1 MRAES
6 RYTILPAAWCWKQLL
21 AFSDAERYA
30 GSCLIQHEEHPL
42 IHELRIYTCLPG
54 RLPALQ
60 QRFETATLAIWE
72 RLGIRSLGFWT
83 TMIGSSS
90 NDLTYLLEWRS
101 LAEREQ
107 KWAEFVADREWQE
120 TKAKSE
126 ADGPIVANIV
136 SSLLQP
142 TRFYRGF
149 SKPSE

>member
-1 MRAES
+1 M
-6 RYTILPAAWCWKQLL
+6 
-21 AFSDAERYA
+21 
-30 GSCLIQHEEHPL
+30 

-60 QRFETATLAIWE
+60 QRFETATLAIWD
-72 RLGIRSLGFWT
+72 RLAIRSLGFWT

-107 KWAEFVADREWQE
+107 KWAEFIADREWQE
-120 TKAKSE
+120 ARARSE
-126 ADGPIVANIV
+126 ADGPIVANIA

-142 TRFYRGF
+142 TSFYRGF

>member
-1 MRAES
+1 M
-6 RYTILPAAWCWKQLL
+6 
-21 AFSDAERYA
+21 
-30 GSCLIQHEEHPL
+30 

-72 RLGIRSLGFWT
+72 RVGIRSLGFWT

-101 LAEREQ
+101 LAEREL
-107 KWAEFVADREWQE
+107 KWAEFIADPDWQDA
-120 TKAKSE
+120 KAKSE
-126 ADGPIVANIV
+126 ADGQIVANIA

-149 SKPSE
+149 

>member
-1 MRAES
+1 M
-6 RYTILPAAWCWKQLL
+6 
-21 AFSDAERYA
+21 
-30 GSCLIQHEEHPL
+30 
-42 IHELRIYTCLPG
+42 IHELRIYTCLPE

-90 NDLTYLLEWRS
+90 NDLTYLIEWRS

-107 KWAEFVADREWQE
+107 KWAEFIADPEWQE
-120 TKAKSE
+120 AKARSE

-136 SSLLQP
+136 SSLLKP

-149 SKPSE
+149 SDPSE

>member
-1 MRAES
+1 M
-6 RYTILPAAWCWKQLL
+6 
-21 AFSDAERYA
+21 
-30 GSCLIQHEEHPL
+30 

-72 RLGIRSLGFWT
+72 QLGIRSLGFWT

-107 KWAEFVADREWQE
+107 KWAEFVADRERRKRGQRARRMGRSSP
-120 TKAKSE
+120 TSPVRCCSRRAFTAASPSRRNNGRKRSTQLIGKSFWRVS
-126 ADGPIVANIV
+126 APNIGV
-136 SSLLQP
+136 LMQL
-142 TRFYRGF
+142 
-149 SKPSE
+149 

>member
-1 MRAES
+1 M
-6 RYTILPAAWCWKQLL
+6 
-21 AFSDAERYA
+21 
-30 GSCLIQHEEHPL
+30 

-101 LAEREQ
+101 LAEREL
-107 KWAEFVADREWQE
+107 KWAEFIADPDWQDA
-120 TKAKSE
+120 TAKSE
-126 ADGPIVANIV
+126 ADGQIVANIA

-149 SKPSE
+149 

>member
-1 MRAES
+1 M
-6 RYTILPAAWCWKQLL
+6 
-21 AFSDAERYA
+21 
-30 GSCLIQHEEHPL
+30 
-42 IHELRIYTCLPG
+42 IHELRIYTCLPE

-107 KWAEFVADREWQE
+107 KWAEFIADREWQE
-120 TKAKSE
+120 AKAKSE
-126 ADGPIVANIV
+126 ADGAIVANIT
-136 SSLLQP
+136 SSLLKP

-149 SKPSE
+149 SNRSE

>member
-1 MRAES
+1 MM
-6 RYTILPAAWCWKQLL
+6 
-21 AFSDAERYA
+21 
-30 GSCLIQHEEHPL
+30 
-42 IHELRIYTCLPG
+42 HELRIYPSLPE

-83 TMIGSSS
+83 TMIGLPATIS
-90 NDLTYLLEWRS
+90 YLLEWRS

-107 KWAEFVADREWQE
+107 KWAEFMADREWQE
-120 TKAKSE
+120 AKAKSE
-126 ADGPIVANIV
+126 ADGQIVANIV

>member
-1 MRAES
+1 MRPVS
-6 RYTILPAAWCWKQLL
+6 RQDQANNSEQIVGSSRSSKAYDRATSPPVAKLRKSAHFSLP
-21 AFSDAERYA
+21 
-30 GSCLIQHEEHPL
+30 
-42 IHELRIYTCLPG
+42 CLPG

-120 TKAKSE
+120 ARAKSE
-126 ADGPIVANIV
+126 ADGPIIANIA

-142 TRFYRGF
+142 TSFYRGF
-149 SKPSE
+149 PEPSE

>member
-1 MRAES
+1 MH
-6 RYTILPAAWCWKQLL
+6 L
-21 AFSDAERYA
+21 
-30 GSCLIQHEEHPL
+30 G
-42 IHELRIYTCLPG
+42 RIYTCLPEK
-54 RLPALQ
+54 LPALQ
-60 QRFETATLAIWE
+60 LRFETATLAIWE
-72 RLGIRSLGFWT
+72 RLGISSLGFWT

-107 KWAEFVADREWQE
+107 KWAEFIADREWQE
-120 TKAKSE
+120 AKARSE
-126 ADGPIVANIV
+126 ADGQIVANIA

>member
-1 MRAES
+1 M
-6 RYTILPAAWCWKQLL
+6 
-21 AFSDAERYA
+21 
-30 GSCLIQHEEHPL
+30 

-83 TMIGSSS
+83 TMIGPSS

-101 LAEREQ
+101 LAEREL
-107 KWAEFVADREWQE
+107 KWTEFIADPDWQDA
-120 TKAKSE
+120 KAKSE
-126 ADGPIVANIV
+126 ADGQIVANIA

-149 SKPSE
+149 